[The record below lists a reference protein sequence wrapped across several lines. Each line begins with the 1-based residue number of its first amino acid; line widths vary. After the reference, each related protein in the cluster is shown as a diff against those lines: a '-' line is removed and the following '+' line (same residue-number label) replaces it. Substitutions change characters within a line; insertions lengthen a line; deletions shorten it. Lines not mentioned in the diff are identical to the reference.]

1 MLIDAALGLTNHILG
16 QETWA
21 RHRLQPFSG
30 QIIRL
35 DVGPLSAAVS
45 ITAEGY
51 FKAARQASP
60 PTVSLSVT
68 TDSFLRSLVTRK
80 PLEGDVQISGSV
92 RLAECLLN
100 VLKGLHWDIE
110 ADLSPLL
117 GDIVAHRLVLGSRR
131 LSKYPGNQVDSVAR
145 EVADYLTSERAILA
159 RRARFSTLIAE
170 ADTVEHALET
180 LAARV
185 AHLEQQAHR
194 P

>member
-51 FKAARQASP
+51 FKAARLASS
-60 PTVSLSVT
+60 PTVSLTVT

-80 PLEGDVQISGSV
+80 PLEGDVQVSGSV

-117 GDIVAHRLVLGSRR
+117 GDIVAHRLVLGNRR
-131 LSKYPGNQVDSVAR
+131 LSKYPGKQVDFVAR

-159 RRARFSTLIAE
+159 RRTRFSTLIAE
-170 ADTVEHALET
+170 ADTVERALET
-180 LAARV
+180 LAVRV

>member
-1 MLIDAALGLTNHILG
+1 MLIDAALGLANHILG

-35 DVGPLSAAVS
+35 DVGPLGAALS

-51 FKAARQASP
+51 LKAVRLTSP
-60 PTVSLSVT
+60 PTVSLTVT
-68 TDSFLRSLVTRK
+68 TDSFLRSLATRK
-80 PLEGDVQISGSV
+80 PLEGDVQISGSA
-92 RLAECLLN
+92 RLAECLLSL
-100 VLKGLHWDIE
+100 LKGLHWDIE

-131 LSKYPGNQVDSVAR
+131 LNKFPGKQVESVAQG
-145 EVADYLTSERAILA
+145 VADYLTSERALLA
-159 RRARFSTLIAE
+159 RRTRFNALITD
-170 ADTVEHALET
+170 ADTTQQALET
-180 LAARV
+180 LAGRI
-185 AHLEQQAHR
+185 AHLERQERR